1 MRSSRILSDVAVCC
15 VQLEIH
21 QVKIN
26 IFSIDLKKA
35 GKRTQLSKAV
45 FLIKSDGTGIAAAYF
60 KI

>member
-26 IFSIDLKKA
+26 IFSVDFEKM
-35 GKRTQLSKAV
+35 GKRTQLPKAIL
-45 FLIKSDGTGIAAAYF
+45 FIKSDGAGIAAAYF